1 MRGKR
6 YVGGPPLVM
15 AIAIAPMRWTI
26 GAAD

>member
-1 MRGKR
+1 MSGKR

-15 AIAIAPMRWTI
+15 AIAIALIRWNI